1 MRNLKD
7 RYSRRRIALAIASGL
22 TLLVLVVLVN
32 VLRSPSDFPATTSGV
47 STTISI
53 SSGEAGTSIAR
64 SLQSAGVVK
73 NFRYFVSVLLKDPS
87 SLGIAPGAHT
97 IDTHIPSELALTELL
112 DQKRIL
118 NLIVVKDASTT
129 QTVLSALHSDTN
141 LLQGDALKTVTLA
154 LPNPAHSLEG
164 ELGPDQYSFSAHT
177 STHDALTAMTNM
189 AKTNFQSSGILAG
202 YQKYGPYQL
211 LTIASLLQIEA
222 DPSDYA
228 NAAEVIYNR
237 LAINMPLQ
245 LNSTVAYAQG
255 LQGSIGLTIA
265 ATHVPSAYNTYLH
278 TGLPPT
284 PICNPSLAA
293 LRATLHPARGS
304 WLYFI
309 TVKPHDTRFTDSYSQ
324 FETWVALYNH
334 NVAMGAFK

>member
-7 RYSRRRIALAIASGL
+7 RYSRKTIALAIVSGF
-22 TLLVLVVLVN
+22 TLLALVILVN
-32 VLRSPSDFPATTSGV
+32 VLRTPSDYPAATSGAP
-47 STTISI
+47 TTISI
-53 SSGEAGTSIAR
+53 TSGETGTSIAR

-73 NFRYFVSVLLKDPS
+73 DSRTFVSVLLKNPS

-112 DQKRIL
+112 DQKRIH

-129 QTVLSALHSDTN
+129 QNVLSALHSDTT
-141 LLQGDALKTVTLA
+141 LIQDDSIKTLSLA
-154 LPNPAHSLEG
+154 IPNPAHSLEG
-164 ELGPDQYSFSAHT
+164 ELGPDQYSFASRT
-177 STHDALTAMTNM
+177 STHDALTAMINT
-189 AKTNFQSSGILAG
+189 AKTNFQSSGILTG
-202 YQKYGPYQL
+202 YQKYSPYQL
-211 LTIASLLQIEA
+211 LIIASLLQIEA

-228 NAAEVIYNR
+228 KAAQVIYNR

-255 LQGSIGLTIA
+255 IQGSIGLSTA
-265 ATHVPSAYNTYLH
+265 ATRVPSAYNTYLH

-284 PICNPSLAA
+284 PICNPTVAA
-293 LRATLHPARGS
+293 LRATHHPTSGS

-309 TVKPHDTRFTDSYSQ
+309 TVKPHDTRFTDSYSK
-324 FETWVALYNH
+324 FEKWVALYNH

>member
-1 MRNLKD
+1 MKNMKD
-7 RYSRRRIALAIASGL
+7 RYSRRTISLAIVSGVS
-22 TLLVLVVLVN
+22 LLALVALVN
-32 VLRSPSDFPATTSGV
+32 VLRTPSDYPAATKGAP
-47 STTISI
+47 TTISI
-53 SSGEAGTSIAR
+53 SSGETGTSIAK
-64 SLQSAGVVK
+64 SLQSAGVIK
-73 NFRYFVSVLLKDPS
+73 NSRTFVSVLLKNPS

-97 IDTHIPSELALTELL
+97 IDKHIPSELALTELL

-129 QTVLSALHSDTN
+129 KDVLSELHLDTN
-141 LLQGDALKTVTLA
+141 LLRDDSIQTLPLA

-164 ELGPDQYSFSAHT
+164 ELGPDQYSFAAHT
-177 STHDALTAMTNM
+177 STHDALTAMTHT

-202 YQKYGPYQL
+202 YQKYSPYQL
-211 LTIASLLQIEA
+211 LIIASLLQIEA
-222 DPSDYA
+222 DPSDYTK
-228 NAAEVIYNR
+228 AAQVIYNR

-255 LQGSIGLTIA
+255 LQGSIGLSTA
-265 ATHVPSAYNTYLH
+265 ATRVPSPYNTYLH

-284 PICNPSLAA
+284 PICNPTVAA
-293 LRATLHPARGS
+293 LRATLHPTHGS

-309 TVKPHDTRFTDSYSQ
+309 TVKPHDTRFTNSYSQ

-334 NVAMGAFK
+334 NVVMGAFK